1 VKKKLFFPLIII
13 SIIFLIGFINYKESF
28 SNINDNSILEPLKID
43 LLTASVEDL
52 IKLPYIG
59 PSKANAIVKY
69 RDTYGFSSVEDIKNV
84 PGIGEKTFLNIKD
97 YIYLSKSVYEVKD
110 KTINI
115 NTASFEQLIGLP
127 GIGKVNAQKI
137 IDYRLLKKIET
148 LEELKKLG
156 ISSSTLKKIEGKV
169 TF

>member
-1 VKKKLFFPLIII
+1 MKKKLFFPLIII

-69 RDTYGFSSVEDIKNV
+69 RDTYGFSSVEDIKKMYL
-84 PGIGEKTFLNIKD
+84 GLEKKNFFLNIKD

-127 GIGKVNAQKI
+127 GIGKVNAQK
-137 IDYRLLKKIET
+137 K
-148 LEELKKLG
+148 
-156 ISSSTLKKIEGKV
+156 
-169 TF
+169 

>member
-1 VKKKLFFPLIII
+1 MKKKLFFPLIII

-69 RDTYGFSSVEDIKNV
+69 RDTYGFSSVEDIK
-84 PGIGEKTFLNIKD
+84 KCTWDWRKKLFLNIKD
-97 YIYLSKSVYEVKD
+97 YIYLSKSVYE
-110 KTINI
+110 
-115 NTASFEQLIGLP
+115 S
-127 GIGKVNAQKI
+127 
-137 IDYRLLKKIET
+137 
-148 LEELKKLG
+148 
-156 ISSSTLKKIEGKV
+156 
-169 TF
+169 